1 MSWEARLERARAQRE
16 SVLRAKAAEGNEPK
30 PLVDKSALRPPDPSE
45 PAEGNVPPTTPADMF
60 VFGPA
65 PENPN
70 APKADPAAKPEPASK
85 AAGTAGPPQKPETP
99 EAPEADAKPGPAK
112 TPRPGAKTAS
122 ASPSAKP
129 RPAPPSRPAGPRAA
143 SVLKKPSP
151 APRAASPDPTS
162 NSEAPLG
169 AMLASGALSPDR
181 KKSESRIQKLPP
193 AILAPERRPRSRRR
207 RAVTV
212 ALGFCAG
219 VGVGVGVGALTV
231 MLRTTGPGDEVLAMD
246 QPDAIVA
253 EPPAAPDNAPA
264 VTPETD
270 VTAAP
275 DSAQTV
281 PTDTPATTDTV
292 VADAPDSVP
301 EDTPEAT
308 PDTVLTNIQPTSTFV
323 SPSEAGP
330 ETAADLPGR
339 NLPGSPVQ
347 PLDMVSPDLPT
358 ADPAPEIPE
367 QPSAT
372 DLAAAEAPAP
382 TDTPTE
388 GPDAL
393 AVLDGGPLT
402 PEPDVQPAPPA
413 PTSASVPPPA
423 RPGDLTVPAPAQR
436 PEVGPAPLRP
446 ETFAMAE
453 PPAVRPPEG
462 APSPS
467 DRPAPFTDD
476 AAPEENLRALGRPDD
491 LAAAATPGALPGLDA
506 PAPPPEVFAWAS
518 PPSLDAPGPR
528 PAPMLASAPA
538 DPPFRS
544 ALVLLGATGTSGMAP
559 ATDPVPPTPMV
570 PGLGNLAVWIFAE
583 PSVDAQMVQTTT
595 RIVEEL
601 GLPVR
606 RVMRVNYQISENQ
619 VRFYDTWAAEGAG
632 LLADGL
638 HAAARD
644 FVSSGYNPDGGVL
657 EIYLANEDSVYPPF
671 RRDGATGATV
681 VQPETVEE
689 KLRDSLLSKLRDG

>member
-45 PAEGNVPPTTPADMF
+45 PAEGNAPPTTPADMF

-65 PENPN
+65 PENPK

-99 EAPEADAKPGPAK
+99 EALEADAKPGPAK

-122 ASPSAKP
+122 ASASAKP
-129 RPAPPSRPAGPRAA
+129 RQAPPSRPAGPRAA

-181 KKSESRIQKLPP
+181 KKSENRIQKLPP
-193 AILAPERRPRSRRR
+193 VILAPERRPRSRRR

-231 MLRTTGPGDEVLAMD
+231 MLRTTGPGDELLAVD
-246 QPDAIVA
+246 QPDAVVA
-253 EPPAAPDNAPA
+253 EPPAAPDNVPA

-270 VTAAP
+270 VADA
-275 DSAQTV
+275 
-281 PTDTPATTDTV
+281 PTDTPG
-292 VADAPDSVP
+292 
-301 EDTPEAT
+301 AT
-308 PDTVLTNIQPTSTFV
+308 PDNVLTNIQPTSTFV
-323 SPSEAGP
+323 SPSQPGP
-330 ETAADLPGR
+330 ETTADLPGT

-347 PLDMVSPDLPT
+347 PLELVAPDLPT

-382 TDTPTE
+382 ADTPTE

-402 PEPDVQPAPPA
+402 PEPDIQPAPPA

-423 RPGDLTVPAPAQR
+423 RPGDLSVPAPAQR
-436 PEVGPAPLRP
+436 PEVGPAHLRP

-467 DRPAPFTDD
+467 DHPAPFTDD

-491 LAAAATPGALPGLDA
+491 LTAAATPGALPGLDA

-518 PPSLDAPGPR
+518 PPSLDTPGTR

-559 ATDPVPPTPMV
+559 ATDPVPPTPIV

-595 RIVEEL
+595 RIVEDL

-606 RVMRVNYQISENQ
+606 RVMRVDYQISENQ